1 MSPRNK
7 IFILL
12 GVLALGAG
20 LYYWFFAPHSSDIVL
35 IGTVDANQVV
45 VSAKIMG
52 RIEKLNVDE
61 GSQVQAGDVIAVLD
75 TAELE
80 AQQRAAAENVSS
92 LQSRVAETQHTVAQT
107 VGEAQSG
114 VANAQARIQA
124 TQASLRQ
131 AEAQLVKVETD
142 NQRIV
147 ALAEQGVASK
157 QDLDRSNA
165 DLNAQKAAVASLRDQ
180 VRAAQADLATAQ
192 ARLHQIEVARSNVV
206 TTEAQAK
213 QAEAQLN
220 EAKTRLGYTNV
231 LAPVSGTVSVRVARQ
246 GEVVNPGSPI
256 VTIVDLSDTWVRAY
270 MPETD
275 ATNIGIGD
283 MVRVSLPSGQIV
295 QGKVILKGAEADF
308 ATQRDVSRSKR
319 DIKTVGLKIAVPNPD
334 KTLVPGMTADVL
346 VSPDQLKAHA
356 RREAE
361 ARPR

>member
-1 MSPRNK
+1 MNQRNK

-12 GVLALGAG
+12 GVLAVFAAI
-20 LYYWFFAPHSSDIVL
+20 YYLLTTPRSKDIVL

-45 VSAKIMG
+45 VSAKITG
-52 RIEKLNVDE
+52 RIERLNVDE
-61 GSQVQAGDVIAVLD
+61 GSPVQAGDVIAVLD

-92 LQSRVAETQHTVAQT
+92 LQSRVAETQHTVVQT
-107 VGEAQSG
+107 EGEAQSG
-114 VANAQARIQA
+114 VANAQARMQA
-124 TQASLRQ
+124 ARASLRQ
-131 AEAQLVKVETD
+131 AEAQLVKVQTD
-142 NQRIV
+142 NQRTV

-165 DLNAQKAAVASLRDQ
+165 DLDAQRAAVASLRDQ

-192 ARLHQIEVARSNVV
+192 AKLHQIEVARSTVAS
-206 TTEAQAK
+206 TEAQAK

-220 EAKTRLGYTNV
+220 EAKARMGYTNV

-270 MPETD
+270 LPETE
-275 ATNIGIGD
+275 ATDIGIGD
-283 MVRVSLPSGQIV
+283 RVRVKLPSGQVV

-319 DIKTVGLKIAVPNPD
+319 DIKTVGLKISVANPD

-346 VSPDQLKAHA
+346 ISPDQLKAHA
-356 RREAE
+356 SHEAE
-361 ARPR
+361 ARPK

>member
-1 MSPRNK
+1 MNQRNR
-7 IFILL
+7 IFVLL
-12 GVLALGAG
+12 GVIAVVAAI
-20 LYYWFFAPHSSDIVL
+20 YYFLTTPRSNDIVL

-45 VSAKIMG
+45 VSAKITG

-80 AQQRAAAENVSS
+80 AQQRAAAEAAASMQSKVS
-92 LQSRVAETQHTVAQT
+92 ETRHTEAQT
-107 VGEAQSG
+107 TGEAQSG
-114 VANAQARIQA
+114 VANAQARLQA
-124 TQASLRQ
+124 TQYSLKQ

-142 NQRIV
+142 NRRTV
-147 ALAEQGVASK
+147 GLAEQGVASK

-165 DLNAQKAAVASLRDQ
+165 DLSAQQAAVASLRDQ
-180 VRAAQADLATAQ
+180 VHAAQADLATAQ
-192 ARLHQIEVARSNVV
+192 ARLHQIEVARSSVV

-220 EAKTRLGYTNV
+220 EARARLGYTNV

-270 MPETD
+270 MPETE

-283 MVRVSLPSGQIV
+283 TVKVRLPSGQTV

-319 DIKTVGLKIAVPNPD
+319 DIKTVGLKISVANPD

-346 VSPDQLKAHA
+346 IPPAQLKAHA
-356 RREAE
+356 QREAE

>member
-1 MSPRNK
+1 MNPRNR
-7 IFILL
+7 IFALL
-12 GVLALGAG
+12 GALTVIAA
-20 LYYWFFAPHSSDIVL
+20 LYWWFSTPHSGDVVL

-80 AQQRAAAENVSS
+80 AQKRAAAEAAASMES
-92 LQSRVAETQHTVAQT
+92 KVAETRHTEVQT
-107 VGEAQSG
+107 TGEAQSG
-114 VANAQARIQA
+114 VANAQARL
-124 TQASLRQ
+124 QASRSSLKQ
-131 AEAQLVKVETD
+131 AEAQLVKVEAD
-142 NQRIV
+142 NRRTV
-147 ALAEQGVASK
+147 GLAEQGIASK

-165 DLNAQKAAVASLRDQ
+165 DLSAQQAAVASLRDQ
-180 VRAAQADLATAQ
+180 VRAAQADLATAE
-192 ARLHQIEVARSNVV
+192 ARLHQIQVARSNVLS
-206 TTEAQAK
+206 TEAQAK

-220 EAKTRLGYTNV
+220 EASTRLGYTNV

-270 MPETD
+270 MPETE

-283 MVRVSLPSGQIV
+283 SVRVSLPSGQIV

>member
-1 MSPRNK
+1 MNPRNK

-12 GVLALGAG
+12 GVLALGAA

-61 GSQVQAGDVIAVLD
+61 GSQVQVGDVIAVLD

-92 LQSRVAETQHTVAQT
+92 LQSRVAETQHTVVQT

-114 VANAQARIQA
+114 VANAQARVQA
-124 TQASLRQ
+124 TQSSLKQ

-147 ALAEQGVASK
+147 GLAEQGIAAK

-192 ARLHQIEVARSNVV
+192 ARLHQIEVARSNVAS
-206 TTEAQAK
+206 TEAQAK

-283 MVRVSLPSGQIV
+283 TVRVSLPSGQIV

-346 VSPDQLKAHA
+346 ISPAQLKANA
-356 RREAE
+356 SREAE